1 MKSIKQNSAL
11 ILMAASATL
20 AGCASNM
27 ADIPREQKLAPV
39 VVYVESCGNYQLDG
53 TLSKYV
59 WDTVE
64 IKYENRRRR
73 MNQLLN
79 MCNKFNA
86 SIASAI
92 SAEGINAR
100 IVSVTTEEPPTQ
112 EVRDRDA
119 VALGATY
126 ALYVGKPIFKSILQ
140 SSGQRPL
147 TIVAY
152 DLNLYRVGRNKP
164 IGTGEAND
172 LDASIAANRVAH
184 TLVERC
190 NPSFVYGCAN
200 GPSYGITGTVGG

>member
-1 MKSIKQNSAL
+1 MKSIKQNASL
-11 ILMAASATL
+11 ILLAVAATL

-27 ADIPREQKLAPV
+27 ADISREQKITPV

-73 MNQLLN
+73 MNQLLD

-86 SIASAI
+86 AIASAI

-100 IVSVTTEEPPTQ
+100 IVSVTTEEPPRQ

-126 ALYVGKPIFKSILQ
+126 TLYVGKPIFKSILQ
-140 SSGQRPL
+140 SSGLQL
-147 TIVAY
+147 ITIVAY
-152 DLNLYRVGRNKP
+152 DLTLYRVGRNKP
-164 IGTGEAND
+164 IGAGEAND
-172 LDASIAANRVAH
+172 LDASVAAKRVAH

-190 NPSFVYGCAN
+190 NPSFVYGCAKD
-200 GPSYGITGTVGG
+200 PSYGITGTVGG